1 MNSKTY
7 GIRTHVAWLT
17 LLPLLVM
24 VISLETFFLHDRFS
38 DLDRDLITKGQ
49 LIARQLTASSE
60 YGVFSNNRLFLSDI
74 AKNALQQPD
83 VRAVVVLNA
92 TPEILLASGEMPS
105 ALENTLAGNAQ
116 GSTALYADELL
127 ELVNRDVEMF
137 DNGKTVLLYQPILS
151 AQVVLDHMDVTPA
164 ARQTGAVVVEM
175 SWEQTYRLKSRL
187 LWYTLVITAA
197 FLLVTLY
204 LVHLASRRI
213 IDPVRE
219 LSDAIRAIGGGDLD
233 RRIKLPSCIAELC
246 TLTHGINQMTADLQ
260 HERAILRHRIA
271 QATEQLRNLAF
282 YDTLTL
288 LPNRRL
294 LNDRLTQEMAASSR
308 SGHYGAVMFMD
319 MDNFK
324 ALNDQFGH
332 AVGDTLLIEV
342 ARRISSCL
350 REMDTVARFGGD
362 EFVVMLGDLD
372 ADRALS
378 VKLAHRIAEKIGAL
392 LAETYLLSGQQEGGA
407 MIKIEHQCSASI
419 GVALFLNHD
428 ASQDDILY
436 WADAMMYQA
445 KKEGRNRI
453 CFYDPVEAVNRPGTE
468 SPSHAS

>member
-1 MNSKTY
+1 MNKKSY
-7 GIRTHVAWLT
+7 GIRMHVAWLT

-24 VISLETFFLHDRFS
+24 VIILETFFLYDRFT
-38 DLDRDLITKGQ
+38 DLNRSLITKGQ

-60 YGVFSNNRLFLSDI
+60 YGVFSNNRLLLSDM

-92 TPEILLASGEMPS
+92 TPEILLASGEVPS
-105 ALENTLAGNAQ
+105 ALENTSAGNTQ
-116 GSTALYADELL
+116 GRTALYADELL

-137 DNGKTVLLYQPILS
+137 DNGKTILLYQPILS
-151 AQVVLDHMDVTPA
+151 AHVALDELDTSPVA
-164 ARQTGAVVVEM
+164 QQAGAVVVEM
-175 SWEQTYRLKSRL
+175 SWEQTHRLKSRL
-187 LWYTLVITAA
+187 LWYTLVITTA

-213 IDPVRE
+213 IEPVRE

-233 RRIKLPSCIAELC
+233 RRIKLPSCVAELC

-260 HERAILRHRIA
+260 HERSIWRHRIT

-294 LNDRLTQEMAASSR
+294 LNDRLTQAMATSSR
-308 SGHYGAVMFMD
+308 SGHYGALMFMD

-324 ALNDQFGH
+324 TLNDQFGH
-332 AVGDTLLIEV
+332 AAGDALLIEV

-378 VKLAHRIAEKIGAL
+378 VKRAHKIAEKIGAS
-392 LAETYLLSGQQEGGA
+392 LAETYLLSAQQEDGA
-407 MIKIEHQCSASI
+407 AIKIEHQCSASI

-428 ASQDDILY
+428 TSQDDILY

-445 KKEGRNRI
+445 KKQGRNRI
-453 CFYDPVEAVNRPGTE
+453 CFYDPAEAGSRSGTK
-468 SPSHAS
+468 SPSHGS

>member
-1 MNSKTY
+1 MNSKIY
-7 GIRTHVAWLT
+7 GIRMHVALLT
-17 LLPLLVM
+17 LLPLLVL
-24 VISLETFFLHDRFS
+24 VISLEAFFLHDRFT
-38 DLDRDLITKGQ
+38 DLDRDLITRGQ

-74 AKNALQQPD
+74 AKNALQQPE

-92 TPEILLASGEMPS
+92 TPEILLAAGEMPS
-105 ALENTLAGNAQ
+105 AFENVSGT
-116 GSTALYADELL
+116 LYADELL
-127 ELVNRDVEMF
+127 AVVNRKQALF

-151 AQVVLDHMDVTPA
+151 AHVALDELDTRPVVQ
-164 ARQTGAVVVEM
+164 QTGAVVVEM
-175 SWEQTYRLKSRL
+175 SWEQTHRLKSRL
-187 LWYTLVITAA
+187 LWYSLVITAA

-213 IDPVRE
+213 IEPVRE

-233 RRIKLPSCIAELC
+233 RRVKLPSCIAELC
-246 TLTHGINQMTADLQ
+246 TLANGINQMTADLQ
-260 HERAILRHRIA
+260 HERAILRHRIT

-294 LNDRLTQEMAASSR
+294 LNDRLTQALATSAR
-308 SGHYGAVMFMD
+308 SGHYGALMFMD
-319 MDNFK
+319 LDNFK
-324 ALNDQFGH
+324 PLNDRFGH

-362 EFVVMLGDLD
+362 EFVVLLGDLD

-378 VKLAHRIAEKIGAL
+378 VKLAHRVAEKIRAS
-392 LAETYLLSGQQEGGA
+392 LAETYLLNCQQEDGA
-407 MIKIEHQCSASI
+407 EIKIEHQCTASI
-419 GVALFLNHD
+419 GVALFLNHET
-428 ASQDDILY
+428 SQDDILY

-445 KKEGRNRI
+445 KKQGRNRI
-453 CFYDPVEAVNRPGTE
+453 CFYDPAEAVNRTSKE
-468 SPSHAS
+468 VPSHES

>member
-7 GIRTHVAWLT
+7 GIHRHVAWLT

-24 VISLETFFLHDRFS
+24 AITLETFFLYDRFA
-38 DLDRDLITKGQ
+38 DLDNGLITRGQ

-60 YGVFSNNRLFLSDI
+60 YGVFSNNRAFLGDM
-74 AKNALQQPD
+74 AKNALQQAD

-92 TPEILLASGEMPS
+92 TPEILLASGAVPS
-105 ALENTLAGNAQ
+105 ALETAG
-116 GSTALYADELL
+116 GTLYADELL
-127 ELVNRDVEMF
+127 EVVNSKQTLF

-151 AQVVLDHMDVTPA
+151 AHVALDELDTRSVA
-164 ARQTGAVVVEM
+164 QQTGAVVVEM
-175 SWEQTYRLKSRL
+175 SRERTHRLKSRL
-187 LWYTLVITAA
+187 LWYSLVITAI
-197 FLLVTLY
+197 FLLITLY

-213 IDPVRE
+213 IEPVRE
-219 LSDAIRAIGGGDLD
+219 LSNAIRAIGAGDLD
-233 RRIKLPSCIAELC
+233 RRVKLPSCIAELR

-260 HERAILRHRIA
+260 RERAVLRHRIA
-271 QATEQLRNLAF
+271 QATDQLRNLAF
-282 YDTLTL
+282 YDALTL

-294 LNDRLTQEMAASSR
+294 LNDRLTQALATSSR
-308 SGHYGAVMFMD
+308 NRQYGALMFMD
-319 MDNFK
+319 LDNFK
-324 ALNDQFGH
+324 PLNDRFGH

-342 ARRISSCL
+342 ARRISRCL

-362 EFVVMLGDLD
+362 EFVVLLGELD

-378 VKLAHRIAEKIGAL
+378 VKLALRVAEKIRESLSEA
-392 LAETYLLSGQQEGGA
+392 YLLSCQQEGGPE
-407 MIKIEHQCSASI
+407 ITVEHQCTASI
-419 GVALFLNHD
+419 GVALFLNHE

-453 CFYDPVEAVNRPGTE
+453 VFYDPAEKPDCPTPEDPPQDSYPER
-468 SPSHAS
+468 

>member
-1 MNSKTY
+1 MSKERY
-7 GIRTHVAWLT
+7 GIRMHVAWLT
-17 LLPLLVM
+17 LLPLLVTA
-24 VISLETFFLHDRFS
+24 ITLETFFLYDRFT
-38 DLDRDLITKGQ
+38 DLDRGLITKGQ

-60 YGVFSNNRLFLSDI
+60 YGVFSNNRLFLSDM

-92 TPEILLASGEMPS
+92 IPEILLAAGERPRAFANARG
-105 ALENTLAGNAQ
+105 ALH
-116 GSTALYADELL
+116 ADELL
-127 ELVNRDVEMF
+127 ELVNSKQAVF

-151 AQVVLDHMDVTPA
+151 AHVALDELDTRPVA
-164 ARQTGAVVVEM
+164 QQTGAVVVEM
-175 SWEQTYRLKSRL
+175 SWEQTHRLKSRL
-187 LWYTLVITAA
+187 LWYTLGITAA

-213 IDPVRE
+213 IEPVRE
-219 LSDAIRAIGGGDLD
+219 LSNAIRAIGGGDLD
-233 RRIKLPSCIAELC
+233 RGVTLPSCIAELC
-246 TLTHGINQMTADLQ
+246 TLTRGINQMTADLQ

-271 QATEQLRNLAF
+271 QATEELRNLAF

-294 LNDRLTQEMAASSR
+294 LNDRLTQAMATSSR

-319 MDNFK
+319 LDNFK
-324 ALNDQFGH
+324 SLNDQWGH
-332 AVGDTLLIEV
+332 AVGDTLLIEM
-342 ARRISSCL
+342 ACRISSCL

-378 VKLAHRIAEKIGAL
+378 VKLAHKVAEKIRAL
-392 LAETYLLSGQQEGGA
+392 LAETYLLSGQQEDGA
-407 MIKIEHQCSASI
+407 TIRIEHQCSASI
-419 GVALFLNHD
+419 GVALFLNHET
-428 ASQDDILY
+428 SQDDVLY

-445 KKEGRNRI
+445 KKQGRNRI
-453 CFYDPVEAVNRPGTE
+453 CFYDPAEAGSRPDKET
-468 SPSHAS
+468 PSHAS

>member
-1 MNSKTY
+1 MTNKIY
-7 GIRTHVAWLT
+7 GIRMHVAWLT
-17 LLPLLVM
+17 LLPLLIM
-24 VISLETFFLHDRFS
+24 VVSLETFFLHDRFA

-92 TPEILLASGEMPS
+92 TPEILLAAGERPS
-105 ALENTLAGNAQ
+105 AFENTSGTLH
-116 GSTALYADELL
+116 ADELL
-127 ELVNRDVEMF
+127 EVVNRKQAVF

-151 AQVVLDHMDVTPA
+151 AQVALDELDTRPVVQ
-164 ARQTGAVVVEM
+164 QTGAVVVEM
-175 SWEQTYRLKSRL
+175 SWAQTHRLKSRL

-197 FLLVTLY
+197 FLLITLY

-213 IDPVRE
+213 IEPVRA
-219 LSDAIRAIGGGDLD
+219 LSDAIHAIGGGDLD
-233 RRIKLPSCIAELC
+233 RRVKLTSCIAELR
-246 TLTHGINQMTADLQ
+246 TLTNGINQMTADLQ

-282 YDTLTL
+282 YDALTL

-294 LNDRLTQEMAASSR
+294 LNDRLTQALATSSR
-308 SGHYGAVMFMD
+308 NGQYGAVMFMD
-319 MDNFK
+319 LDNFK
-324 ALNDQFGH
+324 PLNDQFGH

-372 ADRALS
+372 VDRGLS
-378 VKLAHRIAEKIGAL
+378 VKLALKVAEKIRAS
-392 LAETYLLSGQQEGGA
+392 LAENYLLSCQQEGGA
-407 MIKIEHQCSASI
+407 VIKIEHHCTASI

-428 ASQDDILY
+428 ASQDDIMY

-445 KKEGRNRI
+445 KKLGRNRV
-453 CFYDPVEAVNRPGTE
+453 CFYDQAESMPV
-468 SPSHAS
+468 